1 MQLQKY
7 ATEICC
13 FCSHNLFGKGVIPKM
28 TSPEMTLLEVTCPEV
43 TWPEVTSVTWPEVTS
58 QEVTLFF
65 PRFFLT
71 RVVVQNVPLLFF
83 IRFTVS
89 DYSFGIFWSLY
100 CLSFDLRLLIIPLE
114 SSCKVTFM
122 WLLLPVKRAP
132 LGRILRNFRLRMR
145 RTSTFCVEK

>member
-1 MQLQKY
+1 MSGSDV
-7 ATEICC
+7 AGSDVTGSDV
-13 FCSHNLFGKGVIPKM
+13 SHVTGSDVI
-28 TSPEMTLLEVTCPEV
+28 
-43 TWPEVTSVTWPEVTS
+43 
-58 QEVTLFF
+58 F

-71 RVVVQNVPLLFF
+71 RVVVHNVPLLFF

-122 WLLLPVKRAP
+122 
-132 LGRILRNFRLRMR
+132 
-145 RTSTFCVEK
+145 